1 MPKVTE
7 EHRAARREQ
16 ILDAAQACAA
26 REGFHKTTMAHVIA
40 ESGLSAGAVY
50 GYFKGK
56 NALIEALA
64 GRSFGAFA
72 GVLEE
77 LAAEPGPVTIDGA
90 FTAILEKV
98 DEMVARSGG
107 SLGKLAVHA
116 WSEAARDDAVA
127 EILRGTIGQIHQ
139 RWVEVLARAERDG
152 TIREGVDHD
161 RMARAL
167 VGLMPGYLIQGL
179 LLGVIDAKS
188 YAAGVAD
195 LLTATPVDAA
205 GVPAADRRP

>member
-16 ILDAAQACAA
+16 ILDAALRCAA

-56 NALIEALA
+56 TALIEALA
-64 GRSFGAFA
+64 GRSFPAFA
-72 GVLEE
+72 GVLSEV
-77 LAAEPGPVTIDGA
+77 AAQPEPVTIEAAFAAVLERVDQLVAESDGA
-90 FTAILEKV
+90 LGR
-98 DEMVARSGG
+98 VAT
-107 SLGKLAVHA
+107 HA
-116 WSEAARDDAVA
+116 WSEAARDERVA
-127 EILRGTIGQIHQ
+127 EIVRTNVGKVHQ

-152 TIREGVDHD
+152 TIRQGLDHD

-167 VGLMPGYLIQGL
+167 VGLMPGYLVQGL
-179 LLGVIDAKS
+179 LLGVIDAQS

-195 LLTATPVDAA
+195 LLTATAVDSA
-205 GVPAADRRP
+205 PAQG